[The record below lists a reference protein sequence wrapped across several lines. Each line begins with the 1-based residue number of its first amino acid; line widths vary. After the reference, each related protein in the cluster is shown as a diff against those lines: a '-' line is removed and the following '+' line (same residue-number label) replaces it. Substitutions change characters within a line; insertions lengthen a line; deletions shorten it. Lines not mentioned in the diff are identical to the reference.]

1 MWDHIQEMGIHMTSR
16 KRSAAPVAVNDG
28 NTIESTQPY
37 IEAEWSD
44 DVKKWAREHD
54 LTRAQAE
61 LLPEYIMGWAIEYD
75 MNPDAAEGLKMYL

>member
-1 MWDHIQEMGIHMTSR
+1 MTAKQE
-16 KRSAAPVAVNDG
+16 SATPIAVNEG

-44 DVKKWAREHD
+44 QVKQWARQHN

-61 LLPEYIMGWAIEYD
+61 LLPEYIMGWAIEYGLG
-75 MNPDAAEGLKMYL
+75 PDAAEELKMYL